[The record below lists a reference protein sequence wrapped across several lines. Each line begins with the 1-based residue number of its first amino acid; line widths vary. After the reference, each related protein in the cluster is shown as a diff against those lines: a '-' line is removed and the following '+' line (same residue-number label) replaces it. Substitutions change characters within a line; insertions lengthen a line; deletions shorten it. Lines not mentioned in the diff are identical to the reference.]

1 VVDSGVGNV
10 RFQTEKAQQ
19 GPCNACCCVFCSS
32 CDDIAGGGV
41 VALWRHLSSFTPRMG
56 CIGNFTK
63 FRALPRKISSFFIAS
78 CLAGAGAQLPTPPA
92 ILASSSLVQH
102 SNFQPMYSNSS
113 RHGHEVDRHT
123 MAVFINC
130 DHHQTRGTKCECSAH
145 ASILHSWA
153 MIQYDETTCT
163 GTKQNGLQ
171 PTSHDPHTNCHAQ
184 PHACSPATND
194 STKAY
199 KCH

>member
-1 VVDSGVGNV
+1 VLLCFLLVLRRYSRWWCGC
-10 RFQTEKAQQ
+10 TLEAPQQ
-19 GPCNACCCVFCSS
+19 LYASHGMHRK
-32 CDDIAGGGV
+32 
-41 VALWRHLSSFTPRMG
+41 LH
-56 CIGNFTK
+56 
-63 FRALPRKISSFFIAS
+63 KISRLAEKNLFFLYRVVPRRRRRAATYS
-78 CLAGAGAQLPTPPA
+78 PA
-92 ILASSSLVQH
+92 ILASFSLVQH